1 MVPFDMVMG
10 PTSLAVEGCRRYGY
24 QQAVKMLGCTMEARI
39 APIGARSVIES
50 SCVVVWVVVW
60 DMIALLVALA
70 SRSEYVHQNQRGR
83 ELVYSKLLQ
92 IAKHQTNTLDS
103 SQASSQVFA
112 TKVFL
117 SIFMLL
123 SGLKLRNMEA
133 KSAEYL
139 DASRD
144 QSTRGR

>member
-1 MVPFDMVMG
+1 MVPFDILIE
-10 PTSLAVEGCRRYGY
+10 PTSVSVEACRRYGY
-24 QQAVKMLGCTMEARI
+24 QQAVRVLGFAMEARI

-92 IAKHQTNTLDS
+92 KAKHQKNTLDS
-103 SQASSQVFA
+103 SQASSPVVVA
-112 TKVFL
+112 KA
-117 SIFMLL
+117 LL
-123 SGLKLRNMEA
+123 TIDMP
-133 KSAEYL
+133 
-139 DASRD
+139 
-144 QSTRGR
+144 